1 MERDWP
7 NAVEA
12 VAIMGRAMED
22 EVVAWRASM
31 DGWMVWVGGWWCGGV
46 GVWFF
51 FVGGWGGWGP
61 PPHGGQ

>member
-31 DGWMVWVGGWWCGGV
+31 DGWMVWVGGWEGTIRRDEESKRRGNS
-46 GVWFF
+46 
-51 FVGGWGGWGP
+51 
-61 PPHGGQ
+61 Q